1 MEGQLLIIHLMT
13 SMRVCIESRGTGDIS
28 SSINE
33 IADLA
38 VKWVYHSVSLFTYIY
53 KTSCNAVVLLGQIFI
68 NVELKRS

>member
-1 MEGQLLIIHLMT
+1 MEGQFSIIHLMT
-13 SMRVCIESRGTGDIS
+13 STRVCIESCGTGDIS